1 MRRRHYDSHSDVI
14 GNSRG
19 ISAEAQQYPTILVR
33 VAAPIPPEIPGMA
46 DWRAIAR
53 GGFAIVWEARQESL
67 NRLVAVKVDER
78 KLDTEAEQRRFLR
91 EAGAAG
97 RMSGHPG
104 IVTVHDAGL
113 LGDDRPFLVMEL
125 CPGGSLTRWM
135 TADPRPSQR
144 RVREVGVRIAD
155 ALAAAHLLGVL
166 HRDVKPANILI
177 DAYNNA
183 GLADFGLAALIDP
196 DMPLT
201 ETVEAITPAYAP
213 PEVFAKKPVTEYADV
228 YSLAATLYA
237 VLNGHAPR
245 WSETME
251 LPSIPEM
258 IKRQKVP
265 IKRIPEVDKAFM
277 DVLLNAMADDPE
289 DRPTAAQFRDQLSAL
304 NLSTQLAP
312 KPLAA
317 PEASEESAAAPPR
330 TEEPSAAKATPSP
343 ITVSRPNRWE
353 RRGLVTVAVAA
364 ALIVVASVIAVVN
377 LATRTPAI
385 EPTPSVTSSPP
396 VSPTST
402 PVVVPAGFEDCS
414 EQLGADTYC
423 ATRPECWGSVQGIT
437 DVPSLGT
444 QADCDKMH
452 LYQTFIAGRL
462 PYDVRRQSQLDSDAH
477 IRRVCT
483 NEIANSMLRSR
494 DRRSD
499 WEILY
504 LGPQQPGEHYFRCI
518 VGRGYRYQP
527 MELHSPS

>member
-1 MRRRHYDSHSDVI
+1 
-14 GNSRG
+14 
-19 ISAEAQQYPTILVR
+19 
-33 VAAPIPPEIPGMA
+33 MA

-53 GGFAIVWEARQESL
+53 GGFAIVWQARQESL

-78 KLDTEAEQRRFLR
+78 KLDSDAEQRRFLR

-113 LGDDRPFLVMEL
+113 LSDDRPFLVMEL

-135 TADPRPSQR
+135 TQDPRPSQR
-144 RVREVGVRIAD
+144 RVRDVGVRIAD
-155 ALAAAHLLGVL
+155 ALSAAHLLGVL

-196 DMPLT
+196 DTPLS

-237 VLNGHAPR
+237 VLSGHAPR

-251 LPSIPEM
+251 MPSIPEM
-258 IKRQKVP
+258 VKRQKNP
-265 IKRIPEVDKAFM
+265 IKRLPGVDKAFM
-277 DVLLNAMADDPE
+277 DVLLNAMAAEPE

-304 NLSTQLAP
+304 NLTTKLAP
-312 KPLAA
+312 RPLEAT
-317 PEASEESAAAPPR
+317 PESPSPPR
-330 TEEPSAAKATPSP
+330 SPEKPVAVKVVEPAAEKE
-343 ITVSRPNRWE
+343 RRWE
-353 RRGLVTVAVAA
+353 HRGLVALAIAAVVVAVVAA
-364 ALIVVASVIAVVN
+364 IILVN
-377 LATRTPAI
+377 LFSVDTPAAV
-385 EPTPSVTSSPP
+385 PTPAQSVTSN
-396 VSPTST
+396 VATPTTT
-402 PVVVPAGFEDCS
+402 PVVVPPGFIDCS

-423 ATRPECWGSVQGIT
+423 ATRLECWGSIQGIT

-444 QADCDKMH
+444 RAECDELH

-483 NEIANSMLRSR
+483 NEIVNSMLRAR

-499 WEILY
+499 WEILF
-504 LGPQQPGEHYFRCI
+504 LGPQQPNEDFFRCI
-518 VGRGYRYQP
+518 IGRGERYQP
-527 MELHSPS
+527 LEMHAPG

>member
-1 MRRRHYDSHSDVI
+1 
-14 GNSRG
+14 
-19 ISAEAQQYPTILVR
+19 
-33 VAAPIPPEIPGMA
+33 MA

-113 LGDDRPFLVMEL
+113 LSDDRPFLVMEL

-135 TADPRPSQR
+135 TKDPRPSQR

-196 DMPLT
+196 DQPLS

-251 LPSIPEM
+251 FPSIPEM
-258 IKRQKVP
+258 VKRQKTP
-265 IKRIPEVDKAFM
+265 IKRIPGVDKAFM
-277 DVLLNAMADDPE
+277 DVLLNAMADNPE
-289 DRPTAAQFRDQLSAL
+289 DRPTAAQFRDQLQAL
-304 NLSTQLAP
+304 SLGTKLAP
-312 KPLAA
+312 KPMPV
-317 PEASEESAAAPPR
+317 PEAAEEPAAPPSI
-330 TEEPSAAKATPSP
+330 EEPAPAPAKAELPPQPAS
-343 ITVSRPNRWE
+343 RWE
-353 RRGLVTVAVAA
+353 RRGLLTLAGVAV
-364 ALIVVASVIAVVN
+364 LIAVASVIAVVN

-385 EPTPSVTSSPP
+385 EPTPSLTSTVPESP
-396 VSPTST
+396 SNT
-402 PVVVPAGFEDCS
+402 PVVVPVGFIDCS
-414 EQLGADTYC
+414 EELGHDTYC
-423 ATRPECWGSVQGIT
+423 ATRPECWAGVQGYADIP
-437 DVPSLGT
+437 DLGSGIGCNE
-444 QADCDKMH
+444 AH
-452 LYQTFIAGRL
+452 VYQTFIAGRMTYEL
-462 PYDVRRQSQLDSDAH
+462 RRQSQLQSDAH

-483 NEIANSMLRSR
+483 KEIANSMLPSG

-499 WEILY
+499 WEIRY
-504 LGPQQPGEHYFRCI
+504 LGPQQANEYYFRCI
-518 VGRGYRYQP
+518 IGRGERSEP
-527 MELHSPS
+527 FKFHAPR

>member
-1 MRRRHYDSHSDVI
+1 
-14 GNSRG
+14 
-19 ISAEAQQYPTILVR
+19 
-33 VAAPIPPEIPGMA
+33 MA

-125 CPGGSLTRWM
+125 CPGGSLTRWI

-196 DMPLT
+196 DTPLN

-213 PEVFAKKPVTEYADV
+213 PEVFARKPLTEYADV

-237 VLNGHAPR
+237 VLSGHPPR
-245 WSETME
+245 WSETTE
-251 LPSIPEM
+251 TPSIPDL
-258 IKRQKVP
+258 IKLQKTP
-265 IKRIPEVDKAFM
+265 IKRIPGVDKAFM
-277 DVLLNAMADDPE
+277 DLLLKSMSDDPE
-289 DRPTAAQFRDQLSAL
+289 DRPTAAQFRDQLQAL
-304 NLSTQLAP
+304 NLSNKLAP
-312 KPLAA
+312 TPA
-317 PEASEESAAAPPR
+317 PTLEATPESARPIALK
-330 TEEPSAAKATPSP
+330 EPAVAKPEPAGGPTS
-343 ITVSRPNRWE
+343 RWE
-353 RRGLVTVAVAA
+353 RRGLATLAVAA
-364 ALIVVASVIAVVN
+364 ILIAVASVIAVIN
-377 LATRTPAI
+377 LATRTPAV
-385 EPTPSVTSSPP
+385 EPSPSAISMA
-396 VSPTST
+396 PTSPSET
-402 PVVVPAGFEDCS
+402 PVVVPAGFVDCS
-414 EQLGADTYC
+414 EPLGQDIYC
-423 ATRPECWGSVQGIT
+423 ASRPECWAGVIALS
-437 DVPSLGT
+437 DVPALATPHG
-444 QADCDKMH
+444 CNENH
-452 LYQTFIAGRL
+452 VYQTFVAGRL
-462 PYDVRRQSQLDSDAH
+462 TYELRRQSQLDSDAR

-483 NEIANSMLRSR
+483 REIANSMLRSR

-504 LGPQQPGEHYFRCI
+504 LGPQQPDEYFFRCI
-518 VGRGYRYQP
+518 IGRGERTEP
-527 MELHSPS
+527 LSLKTPG

>member
-1 MRRRHYDSHSDVI
+1 
-14 GNSRG
+14 
-19 ISAEAQQYPTILVR
+19 
-33 VAAPIPPEIPGMA
+33 MA

-113 LGDDRPFLVMEL
+113 LSDDRPFLVMEL

-135 TADPRPSQR
+135 TKDPRPSQR

-196 DMPLT
+196 DMPLS

-237 VLNGHAPR
+237 VLSGHAPR
-245 WSETME
+245 WSETMD
-251 LPSIPEM
+251 LPSVPEM
-258 IKRQKVP
+258 IKRQKAP
-265 IKRIPEVDKAFM
+265 IKRIPGVDKAFM
-277 DVLLNAMADDPE
+277 DVLLNAMAENPE
-289 DRPTAAQFRDQLSAL
+289 DRPTAAQFRDQLTNL
-304 NLSTQLAP
+304 NLSPQLAP
-312 KPLAA
+312 KPLSA
-317 PEASEESAAAPPR
+317 PEAAEELTAPPNTAGPVPAER
-330 TEEPSAAKATPSP
+330 VPAKAEPGTARPS
-343 ITVSRPNRWE
+343 RRWE
-353 RRGLVTVAVAA
+353 RRGLLTLAVVA
-364 ALIVVASVIAVVN
+364 ALIAVASVITVVN
-377 LATRTPAI
+377 LATRTPAV
-385 EPTPSVTSSPP
+385 EPTPSATSQTPASP
-396 VSPTST
+396 SGT
-402 PVVVPAGFEDCS
+402 PVTVPAGFVDCS
-414 EQLGADTYC
+414 EQLGMDTYC
-423 ATRPECWGSVQGIT
+423 ASRPECWGGVNGFG
-437 DVPSLGT
+437 DVLWVGVP
-444 QADCDKMH
+444 APCDQTH
-452 LYQTFIAGRL
+452 VYQTFLAGRMTYEL
-462 PYDVRRQSQLDSDAH
+462 RRQSQLKSDAH
-477 IRRVCT
+477 ILRVCT
-483 NEIANSMLRSR
+483 KEIANSMLRSG

-499 WEILY
+499 WEIY
-504 LGPQQPGEHYFRCI
+504 AIGPQHDNEYFFRCI
-518 VGRGYRYQP
+518 IGRGERSEP
-527 MELHSPS
+527 FEFHPPG

>member
-1 MRRRHYDSHSDVI
+1 
-14 GNSRG
+14 
-19 ISAEAQQYPTILVR
+19 
-33 VAAPIPPEIPGMA
+33 MA

-53 GGFAIVWEARQESL
+53 GGFAIVWQARQESL

-135 TADPRPSQR
+135 TQDPRPSQR
-144 RVREVGVRIAD
+144 RVRDVGVRIAD

-196 DMPLT
+196 DTPLS

-213 PEVFAKKPVTEYADV
+213 PEVFAKQPVTEYADV

-237 VLNGHAPR
+237 VLSGHAPR

-258 IKRQKVP
+258 IKRQKNP
-265 IKRIPEVDKAFM
+265 IKRIPGVDKGFM
-277 DVLLNAMADDPE
+277 DVLLHAMAENPE
-289 DRPTAAQFRDQLSAL
+289 DRPTASQFRDQLAGL
-304 NLSTQLAP
+304 NLSTKLAP
-312 KPLAA
+312 RPLDAKQEKE
-317 PEASEESAAAPPR
+317 PPSPPR
-330 TEEPSAAKATPSP
+330 TDEEPAAVKAEPAPVETA
-343 ITVSRPNRWE
+343 RRWE
-353 RRGLVTVAVAA
+353 HRGLATLAIAAV
-364 ALIVVASVIAVVN
+364 LIAVVAAIILVN
-377 LATRTPAI
+377 LFSVDTPAAV
-385 EPTPSVTSSPP
+385 PTPAPSVTSN
-396 VSPTST
+396 VATPTTT
-402 PVVVPAGFEDCS
+402 PVVVPAGFIDCS
-414 EQLGADTYC
+414 KQLGAETYC
-423 ATRPECWGSVQGIT
+423 PSRLECWAGVQGFSDIPDLAT
-437 DVPSLGT
+437 PY
-444 QADCDKMH
+444 DCDKVH
-452 LYQTFIAGRL
+452 VYQTFVAGRL
-462 PYDVRRQSQLDSDAH
+462 TYDVRRQSQLDSDAH

-483 NEIANSMLRSR
+483 NEIANSMLGSR
-494 DRRSD
+494 QRRSD
-499 WEILY
+499 WEIRY
-504 LGPQQPGEHYFRCI
+504 LGPQQPNEYFFRCI
-518 VGRGYRYQP
+518 IGRGERSEP
-527 MELHSPS
+527 LEFRAPG

>member
-1 MRRRHYDSHSDVI
+1 
-14 GNSRG
+14 
-19 ISAEAQQYPTILVR
+19 
-33 VAAPIPPEIPGMA
+33 MA

-125 CPGGSLTRWM
+125 CPGGSLTRWI

-144 RVREVGVRIAD
+144 RVREVAVRIAD

-196 DMPLT
+196 DTPLN

-213 PEVFAKKPVTEYADV
+213 PEVFARQPLTEYADV

-237 VLNGHAPR
+237 VLSGHPPR
-245 WSETME
+245 WSETIE
-251 LPSIPEM
+251 TPSIPDL
-258 IKRQKVP
+258 IKLQKTP
-265 IKRIPEVDKAFM
+265 IKRIPGVDKAFM
-277 DVLLNAMADDPE
+277 DLLLKAMSDDPE
-289 DRPTAAQFRDQLSAL
+289 DRPTAAQFRDQLKAL
-304 NLSTQLAP
+304 NLSNKLAP
-312 KPLAA
+312 TPA
-317 PEASEESAAAPPR
+317 PTLEAASESAPPAAPPK
-330 TEEPSAAKATPSP
+330 EPAVAKPVPAGGPTS
-343 ITVSRPNRWE
+343 RWE
-353 RRGLVTVAVAA
+353 RRGLATLAVAA
-364 ALIVVASVIAVVN
+364 ILIAVASVIAVIN
-377 LATRTPAI
+377 LATRTPAV
-385 EPTPSVTSSPP
+385 EPSPSA
-396 VSPTST
+396 VSMAPTSPRET
-402 PVVVPAGFEDCS
+402 QVVVPAGFVDCS
-414 EQLGADTYC
+414 EPLGQDIYC
-423 ATRPECWGSVQGIT
+423 ASRPECWAGVIALS
-437 DVPSLGT
+437 DVPALAT
-444 QADCDKMH
+444 QQVCNDTH
-452 LYQTFIAGRL
+452 VYQTFIAGRL
-462 PYDVRRQSQLDSDAH
+462 TYELRRQSQLDSDAK

-483 NEIANSMLRSR
+483 REIANSMLRSR

-499 WEILY
+499 WEILV
-504 LGPQQPGEHYFRCI
+504 LGPQQPDEYFFRCI
-518 VGRGYRYQP
+518 IGRGERVEP
-527 MELHSPS
+527 LSFDAPG

>member
-1 MRRRHYDSHSDVI
+1 
-14 GNSRG
+14 
-19 ISAEAQQYPTILVR
+19 
-33 VAAPIPPEIPGMA
+33 MA

-113 LGDDRPFLVMEL
+113 LIDDRPFLVMEL
-125 CPGGSLTRWM
+125 CPGGSLTRWI

-196 DMPLT
+196 DMPLS

-213 PEVFAKKPVTEYADV
+213 PEVFAKQPLTEYADV

-237 VLNGHAPR
+237 ILSGHPPR

-251 LPSIPEM
+251 MLSLPEM

-265 IKRIPEVDKAFM
+265 IKRIPGVDRAFM
-277 DVLLNAMADDPE
+277 DALLNAMAEQPE
-289 DRPTAAQFRDQLSAL
+289 SRPTAAQFRDQLAAL
-304 NLSTQLAP
+304 SLSTQLAP
-312 KPLAA
+312 APQLTPEAAPPEQESGTSESSEAAPHVEAPAAARAA
-317 PEASEESAAAPPR
+317 PERERSGWFAHRRLLTLAIVALIIAGISAIVLWNIFSPETPAAV
-330 TEEPSAAKATPSP
+330 PSP
-343 ITVSRPNRWE
+343 SLTSN
-353 RRGLVTVAVAA
+353 AA
-364 ALIVVASVIAVVN
+364 SP
-377 LATRTPAI
+377 TRTPLQ
-385 EPTPSVTSSPP
+385 
-396 VSPTST
+396 
-402 PVVVPAGFEDCS
+402 VPAGFIDCS
-414 EQLGADTYC
+414 EQLGEGIYC
-423 ATRPECWGSVQGIT
+423 ATRPECWAGVNGFG
-437 DVPSLGT
+437 DVPLVGVP
-444 QADCDKMH
+444 QECDRTH
-452 LYQTFIAGRL
+452 VYQTFIAGRMTYEL
-462 PYDVRRQSQLDSDAH
+462 RRQSQLESDAQ
-477 IRRVCT
+477 IRRICT
-483 NEIANSMLRSR
+483 KEIANSMLRSGQ
-494 DRRSD
+494 RRFD
-499 WEILY
+499 WEIQY
-504 LGPQQPGEHYFRCI
+504 LGPQQVDEYFFRCI
-518 VGRGYRYQP
+518 IGRGDRNDP
-527 MELHSPS
+527 LSFHAP

>member
-1 MRRRHYDSHSDVI
+1 
-14 GNSRG
+14 
-19 ISAEAQQYPTILVR
+19 
-33 VAAPIPPEIPGMA
+33 MA

-113 LGDDRPFLVMEL
+113 LIDDRPFLVMEL
-125 CPGGSLTRWM
+125 CPGGSLTRWI

-196 DMPLT
+196 DMPLS

-213 PEVFAKKPVTEYADV
+213 PEVFAKQPLTEYADV

-237 VLNGHAPR
+237 ILSGHPPR

-251 LPSIPEM
+251 MLSLPEM

-265 IKRIPEVDKAFM
+265 IRRIPGVDRAFM
-277 DVLLNAMADDPE
+277 DALLNAMAEQPE
-289 DRPTAAQFRDQLSAL
+289 SRPTAAQFRDQLAAL
-304 NLSTQLAP
+304 SLSTQLAP
-312 KPLAA
+312 APQSVPEPGQPEQESGTSESSEAPPHVERPAAARAA
-317 PEASEESAAAPPR
+317 PERERSGWFAHRRPLTLAIVAVIIAGISAIVLWNMFSPETPAAV
-330 TEEPSAAKATPSP
+330 PSP
-343 ITVSRPNRWE
+343 SLTSN
-353 RRGLVTVAVAA
+353 AA
-364 ALIVVASVIAVVN
+364 
-377 LATRTPAI
+377 
-385 EPTPSVTSSPP
+385 
-396 VSPTST
+396 SPTST
-402 PVVVPAGFEDCS
+402 PLQVPAGFIDCS
-414 EQLGADTYC
+414 EHLGEGIYC
-423 ATRPECWGSVQGIT
+423 ATRPECWAGVNGFG
-437 DVPSLGT
+437 DVPLIGVP
-444 QADCDKMH
+444 QDCDKTH
-452 LYQTFIAGRL
+452 VYQTFIAGRMTYEL
-462 PYDVRRQSQLDSDAH
+462 RRQSQLESDAQ
-477 IRRVCT
+477 IRRICT
-483 NEIANSMLRSR
+483 KEIANSMLRSGQ
-494 DRRSD
+494 RRFD
-499 WEILY
+499 WEIQY
-504 LGPQQPGEHYFRCI
+504 LGPQQVNEYFFRCI
-518 VGRGYRYQP
+518 IGRGDRNDP
-527 MELHSPS
+527 LNFHAP

>member
-1 MRRRHYDSHSDVI
+1 
-14 GNSRG
+14 
-19 ISAEAQQYPTILVR
+19 
-33 VAAPIPPEIPGMA
+33 MA

-113 LGDDRPFLVMEL
+113 LSDDRPFLVMEL

-135 TADPRPSQR
+135 TKDPRPSQR

-196 DMPLT
+196 DMPLS

-237 VLNGHAPR
+237 VLSGHAPR
-245 WSETME
+245 WSETMD
-251 LPSIPEM
+251 LPSVPEM
-258 IKRQKVP
+258 IKRQKAP
-265 IKRIPEVDKAFM
+265 IKRIPGVDKAFM
-277 DVLLNAMADDPE
+277 DVLLNAMAEDPE
-289 DRPTAAQFRDQLSAL
+289 NRPTAAQFRDQLTNL
-304 NLSTQLAP
+304 NLSPQLAP
-312 KPLAA
+312 KPLPA
-317 PEASEESAAAPPR
+317 PEATEELPAPPSTAER
-330 TEEPSAAKATPSP
+330 VPAERVPAKAEPATAQPARS
-343 ITVSRPNRWE
+343 WE
-353 RRGLVTVAVAA
+353 RRGLLTLAVVAV
-364 ALIVVASVIAVVN
+364 LIAVASVIAVVN
-377 LATRTPAI
+377 LATRTPAV
-385 EPTPSVTSSPP
+385 EPTPSATSQA
-396 VSPTST
+396 PTTPSGT
-402 PVVVPAGFEDCS
+402 PVTVPAGFVDCS
-414 EQLGADTYC
+414 EQLGMDTYC
-423 ATRPECWGSVQGIT
+423 ASRPECWGGVNGFG
-437 DVPSLGT
+437 DVSWVGVP
-444 QADCDKMH
+444 APCDQTH
-452 LYQTFIAGRL
+452 VYQTFLAGRMTYEL
-462 PYDVRRQSQLDSDAH
+462 RRQSQLKSDAH
-477 IRRVCT
+477 ILRVCT
-483 NEIANSMLRSR
+483 KEIANSMLRSG

-499 WEILY
+499 WEIY
-504 LGPQQPGEHYFRCI
+504 AIGPQHDNEYFFRCI
-518 VGRGYRYQP
+518 IGRGERSEP
-527 MELHSPS
+527 FEFHLPG

>member
-1 MRRRHYDSHSDVI
+1 
-14 GNSRG
+14 
-19 ISAEAQQYPTILVR
+19 
-33 VAAPIPPEIPGMA
+33 MA

-196 DMPLT
+196 DMPLR

-258 IKRQKVP
+258 IKRQRQP
-265 IKRIPEVDKAFM
+265 IKRIPGVDKAFM

-289 DRPTAAQFRDQLSAL
+289 DRPTAAQFRDQLAAL
-304 NLSTQLAP
+304 NLGTKLAP
-312 KPLAA
+312 KPPA
-317 PEASEESAAAPPR
+317 PSEAGEESAAPPPPA
-330 TEEPSAAKATPSP
+330 EEPAAAKAAASP
-343 ITVSRPNRWE
+343 IPAPQPSSPWG
-353 RRGLVTVAVAA
+353 RRGVVTLIIVAM
-364 ALIVVASVIAVVN
+364 LIVVVSAIVVVN
-377 LATRTPAI
+377 LATRTPAV
-385 EPTPSVTSSPP
+385 EPTPSATSKVPETPSR
-396 VSPTST
+396 T
-402 PVVVPAGFEDCS
+402 PVVVPAGFVDCS
-414 EQLGADTYC
+414 EQLGEDTYC
-423 ATRPECWGSVQGIT
+423 ALRPECWGALNGLADIPWLG
-437 DVPSLGT
+437 VP
-444 QADCDKMH
+444 QACDKTH
-452 LYQTFIAGRL
+452 VYQTFIAGRMTYEL
-462 PYDVRRQSQLDSDAH
+462 RRQSQLESDAR
-477 IRRVCT
+477 IRRICT
-483 NEIANSMLRSR
+483 PEIANSMLRSG

-499 WEILY
+499 WEIRY
-504 LGPQQPGEHYFRCI
+504 LGPQQPNEYFFRCVI
-518 VGRGYRYQP
+518 GHGDRNEPLSLRA
-527 MELHSPS
+527 PS

>member
-1 MRRRHYDSHSDVI
+1 
-14 GNSRG
+14 
-19 ISAEAQQYPTILVR
+19 
-33 VAAPIPPEIPGMA
+33 MA

-53 GGFAIVWEARQESL
+53 GGFAIVWQARQESL

-78 KLDTEAEQRRFLR
+78 KLDSEAEQRRFLR

-135 TADPRPSQR
+135 TQDPRPSQR
-144 RVREVGVRIAD
+144 RVRDVGVRIAD

-196 DMPLT
+196 DTPLS

-213 PEVFAKKPVTEYADV
+213 PEVFAKHPLTEYADV

-245 WSETME
+245 WSETMDV
-251 LPSIPEM
+251 PSIPEM
-258 IKRQKVP
+258 IKRQKSP
-265 IKRIPEVDKAFM
+265 IKRIPGVDKPFM
-277 DVLLNAMADDPE
+277 DALLNAMADDPE

-304 NLSTQLAP
+304 NLSTKLAP
-312 KPLAA
+312 RPLEPKQEPLSPSPPRTDEEPADVEAEPVAKAEPAAGGWRTWEHRGLAA
-317 PEASEESAAAPPR
+317 LAVAAVIIAIASGIALVNLFSPDEPAAAP
-330 TEEPSAAKATPSP
+330 TP
-343 ITVSRPNRWE
+343 IQ
-353 RRGLVTVAVAA
+353 
-364 ALIVVASVIAVVN
+364 
-377 LATRTPAI
+377 
-385 EPTPSVTSSPP
+385 SVTSSAA
-396 VSPTST
+396 SPTTT
-402 PVVVPAGFEDCS
+402 PVAAPAGFVDCS

-423 ATRPECWGSVQGIT
+423 ASRPECWASLQGFG
-437 DVPSLGT
+437 DLPWLGT
-444 QADCDKMH
+444 KQVCDKTH
-452 LYQTFIAGRL
+452 VYQTFIAGRL
-462 PYDVRRQSQLDSDAH
+462 TYELRRQSQLKSDAQ
-477 IRRVCT
+477 IRRICT
-483 NEIANSMLRSR
+483 NEMANSMLRSR

-499 WEILY
+499 WEIYY
-504 LGPQQPGEHYFRCI
+504 LGPQQPNEYFFRCI
-518 VGRGYRYQP
+518 IGRGERSEP
-527 MELHSPS
+527 LEIHAPS

>member
-1 MRRRHYDSHSDVI
+1 
-14 GNSRG
+14 
-19 ISAEAQQYPTILVR
+19 
-33 VAAPIPPEIPGMA
+33 MA

-53 GGFAIVWEARQESL
+53 GGFAIVWQARQESL

-135 TADPRPSQR
+135 TQDPRPSQR
-144 RVREVGVRIAD
+144 RVRDVGVRIAD

-196 DMPLT
+196 DTPLS

-213 PEVFAKKPVTEYADV
+213 PEVFAKQPVTEYADV

-237 VLNGHAPR
+237 VLSGHAPR

-251 LPSIPEM
+251 MPSIPEM
-258 IKRQKVP
+258 IKRQKNP
-265 IKRIPEVDKAFM
+265 IKRIPGVDKGFM
-277 DVLLNAMADDPE
+277 DVLLHAMAEDAE
-289 DRPTAAQFRDQLSAL
+289 DRPTASQFRDQLAAL
-304 NLSTQLAP
+304 NLSTKLAP
-312 KPLAA
+312 RPLEPKQEPKPEPKREPQPSPPRTDEEPVEGKAQPTPADKARRWEHRGLATLA
-317 PEASEESAAAPPR
+317 IAAVLIAVASGIALLNLFSADEPAAAP
-330 TEEPSAAKATPSP
+330 TPSQ
-343 ITVSRPNRWE
+343 
-353 RRGLVTVAVAA
+353 
-364 ALIVVASVIAVVN
+364 SVI
-377 LATRTPAI
+377 
-385 EPTPSVTSSPP
+385 SSA
-396 VSPTST
+396 VSPTTT
-402 PVVVPAGFEDCS
+402 PLVVPAGFVDCS

-423 ATRPECWGSVQGIT
+423 ASQPECWAGI
-437 DVPSLGT
+437 
-444 QADCDKMH
+444 QALSDIPALATKQDCDKVH
-452 LYQTFIAGRL
+452 VYQTFIAGRMTYEL
-462 PYDVRRQSQLDSDAH
+462 RRQSQLDSDAH

-499 WEILY
+499 WELLV
-504 LGPQQPGEHYFRCI
+504 LGPQQPNEYYFRCI
-518 VGRGYRYQP
+518 IGHGERAEPLTFQAPR
-527 MELHSPS
+527 

>member
-1 MRRRHYDSHSDVI
+1 
-14 GNSRG
+14 
-19 ISAEAQQYPTILVR
+19 
-33 VAAPIPPEIPGMA
+33 MA

-113 LGDDRPFLVMEL
+113 LVDDRPFLVMEL

-135 TADPRPSQR
+135 TKEPRPSQR

-196 DMPLT
+196 DQPLS

-213 PEVFAKKPVTEYADV
+213 PEVFAKQPVTEYADV

-245 WSETME
+245 WSETMD

-258 IKRQKVP
+258 IKRQKSP
-265 IKRIPEVDKAFM
+265 IKRIPGVDKAFM
-277 DVLLNAMADDPE
+277 DVLLNAMADNPE
-289 DRPTAAQFRDQLSAL
+289 DRPTAAQFRDQLQAL
-304 NLSTQLAP
+304 TLGTQLAP
-312 KPLAA
+312 KPLPE
-317 PEASEESAAAPPR
+317 PEAAEESPPPPPR
-330 TEEPSAAKATPSP
+330 TEEPASAEVEPPTPQPAS
-343 ITVSRPNRWE
+343 RWE
-353 RRGLVTVAVAA
+353 RRGLLTLAVAA
-364 ALIVVASVIAVVN
+364 VLIAVASVIAVVN
-377 LATRTPAI
+377 LATRTPAV
-385 EPTPSVTSSPP
+385 EATPSVTSQVPESP
-396 VSPTST
+396 SRT
-402 PVVVPAGFEDCS
+402 PVVVPAGFVDCS
-414 EQLGADTYC
+414 QQLGYDTYC
-423 ATRPECWGSVQGIT
+423 ATRPECWAGVQGYSDIP
-437 DVPSLGT
+437 DLGSGIS
-444 QADCDKMH
+444 CDETH
-452 LYQTFIAGRL
+452 VYQTFIAGRMTYEL
-462 PYDVRRQSQLDSDAH
+462 RRQSQLQSDAH

-483 NEIANSMLRSR
+483 NEIANSMLPSG

-499 WEILY
+499 WEIRY
-504 LGPQQPGEHYFRCI
+504 LGPQQANEYFFRCI
-518 VGRGYRYQP
+518 IGRGERSEP
-527 MELHSPS
+527 FEFHSPR

>member
-1 MRRRHYDSHSDVI
+1 
-14 GNSRG
+14 
-19 ISAEAQQYPTILVR
+19 
-33 VAAPIPPEIPGMA
+33 MA

-53 GGFAIVWEARQESL
+53 GGFAIVWQARQESL

-135 TADPRPSQR
+135 TQDPRPSQR
-144 RVREVGVRIAD
+144 RVRDVGVRIAD

-196 DMPLT
+196 DTPLS

-213 PEVFAKKPVTEYADV
+213 PEVFAKQPVTEYADV

-237 VLNGHAPR
+237 VLSGHAPR

-251 LPSIPEM
+251 MPSIPEM
-258 IKRQKVP
+258 IKRQKNP
-265 IKRIPEVDKAFM
+265 IKRIPGVDKPFM
-277 DVLLNAMADDPE
+277 DVLLHAMAESPE
-289 DRPTAAQFRDQLSAL
+289 NRPTASQFRDQLAAL
-304 NLSTQLAP
+304 NLSTKLAP
-312 KPLAA
+312 APLEPKQEPQPSPPRSKEEEPVAVKADPVAVKAEPGAA
-317 PEASEESAAAPPR
+317 DKARLWEHRGLATLAVAAVLIAIASGIALVSLFSADEPAAAPTPIQSA
-330 TEEPSAAKATPSP
+330 TTSSAASPAT
-343 ITVSRPNRWE
+343 T
-353 RRGLVTVAVAA
+353 AA
-364 ALIVVASVIAVVN
+364 
-377 LATRTPAI
+377 
-385 EPTPSVTSSPP
+385 
-396 VSPTST
+396 
-402 PVVVPAGFEDCS
+402 VVPAGFVDCS
-414 EQLGADTYC
+414 EALGAGTYC
-423 ATRPECWGSVQGIT
+423 ASRPECWAGVQGLSDI
-437 DVPSLGT
+437 PELGT
-444 QADCDKMH
+444 PQGCDKVH
-452 LYQTFIAGRL
+452 VYQTFIAGRL
-462 PYDVRRQSQLDSDAH
+462 TYDVRRQSQLNSDAH

-499 WEILY
+499 WEIRY
-504 LGPQQPGEHYFRCI
+504 LGPQQPDEYFFRCI
-518 VGRGYRYQP
+518 VGRGERTGYLTFQAPR
-527 MELHSPS
+527 